1 MKPFEAY
8 TTYLAVKNHFE
19 RDGYDYFK
27 YHGKVPAKVE
37 SFYGRRDRYFFE
49 KLARRENLVE
59 FLVANFLENDKN
71 YARDLTHEEAERV
84 YRDWSKRTSGLTY
97 QFQQDLDKIDD
108 LKAAIAVKDGQHPPL
123 LKMMMKKTV
132 TPETVLII
140 DSFVR
145 FIDVWDEKL
154 DDNLV
159 WPSVKKRLVKYRPFF
174 KFDRDKFKEIL
185 LNKYRKSE

>member
-8 TTYLAVKNHFE
+8 TTYLAVKSHFE
-19 RDGYDYFK
+19 REGYDYFR

-37 SFYGRRDRYFFE
+37 SFYARRDRYFFE
-49 KLARRENLVE
+49 KLARKENLVE

-71 YARDLTHEEAERV
+71 YSRDLTHEEAERV
-84 YRDWSKRTSGLTY
+84 YREWNKRTSGLTY
-97 QFQQDLDKIDD
+97 QFQQDLEKIPD

-123 LKMMMKKTV
+123 LKMMLKKSV

-140 DSFVR
+140 DSFVK

-154 DDNLV
+154 DDKFV